1 MVIKL
6 TQAISFIHAADLHLD
21 TPFQGLTKLPT
32 ALWEEVKESTFQ
44 AYDRL
49 IEMAIIHEVDFV
61 LLVGDIFD
69 EATQSLKAQMHLRSG
84 FEKLQQEN
92 IEVYMSYG
100 NHDFLE
106 GNKFSIE
113 YPDNVHVFPSEKVS
127 AFTYEKNNEACVEI
141 HGFSYETRAVTDNKI
156 AEYDIQQAHI
166 PYHIATLHGS
176 LVGNQNHAN
185 YAPFQLQQIMK
196 KPFDYW
202 ALGHIH
208 QRAILQ
214 TEPPI
219 IYPGNIQGRHRNE
232 AGLRGCF
239 HVIMDES
246 STTTHFIPLQ
256 ALLFENII
264 VDITSCEK
272 IEAIEMVIMEAIED
286 IVDKTLVHLTLTSE
300 NDESVTFEQEGL
312 LEELIEIINEIN
324 LEQASWKYIYT
335 YRFKYTSS
343 QSTQGNF
350 FTEDVLHALREM
362 DVKEA
367 VRDLYHSPRNRRYL
381 ERLDDKAI
389 KEKAAQLVTY
399 GLHKK
404 Q

>member
-1 MVIKL
+1 M

-21 TPFQGLTKLPT
+21 TPFKGLTKLPT
-32 ALWEEVKESTFQ
+32 SLWEEVKESTFL

-49 IEMAIIHEVDFV
+49 IETAIIHEVDFV

-84 FEKLQQEN
+84 FEKLQAEN
-92 IEVYMSYG
+92 IAVYMSYG

-113 YPDNVHVFPSEKVS
+113 YPDNVHVFTSENVS
-127 AFTYEKNNEACVEI
+127 SFIYEKNNEACAEI

-156 AEYDIQQAHI
+156 TEYDIQQAHI

-176 LVGNQNHAN
+176 LDGNQSHAS
-185 YAPFQLQQIMK
+185 YAPFQLQELIE

-208 QRAILQ
+208 QKAILQ

-232 AGLRGCF
+232 AGSRGCY
-239 HVIMDES
+239 HVKMDGS
-246 STTTHFIPLQ
+246 STITQFIPLQ
-256 ALLFENII
+256 ALRFENIL

-272 IEAIEMVIMEAIED
+272 IEVIEMAIVEAMEEIEE
-286 IVDKTLVHLTLTSE
+286 KTLIHLTLTSE
-300 NDESVTFEQEGL
+300 NNESVTFEQEGL
-312 LEELIEIINEIN
+312 LEELIEIINEMN
-324 LEQASWKYIYT
+324 LEQTTWKYIYT
-335 YRFKYTSS
+335 HRFIFAAK

-350 FTEDVLHALREM
+350 FSEDVLQALKEI

-389 KEKAAQLVTY
+389 KEKAAQLLTY